1 MSVITAEQSA
11 ALTLLAE
18 QNLLTDSIAAAILGS
33 PAPKGTDTA
42 TARTLAARKAAPK
55 APKAS
60 RKQTTTPKAAK
71 PAKKAA
77 TIAAAAKPQTA
88 RSLDTTPG
96 SITKG
101 QTRRIVAV
109 SDQHGFEI
117 LDMSQWSMATAS
129 TYYADLKAAI

>member
-42 TARTLAARKAAPK
+42 TARVQAARKA

>member
-1 MSVITAEQSA
+1 MSVITAKQSA

-42 TARTLAARKAAPK
+42 TARTLAARKA